1 MPVVLF
7 VLIKLVVEA
16 IRSALRKTRPVKP
29 QPLCAGCSNA
39 HVQYG
44 AEGRRAISCT
54 FGGMVRPCHV
64 GRVVLHRLPR
74 PQSQHS
80 LSADRVCTG
89 GPGQPSR
96 SVEMLPERLSA
107 PLARAFGQTASR
119 EVCRV
124 SEAGYGGTLS
134 PRPPASSR
142 SYRFGECRCYGPT
155 SRLGRDRAGRHFLGL
170 LGLARVRRFL
180 GLAESG
186 PEDRLRFRTGVFR
199 ELGQIAD

>member
-39 HVQYG
+39 QVQYG

-107 PLARAFGQTASR
+107 PLGR
-119 EVCRV
+119 
-124 SEAGYGGTLS
+124 
-134 PRPPASSR
+134 
-142 SYRFGECRCYGPT
+142 GP
-155 SRLGRDRAGRHFLGL
+155 SDRRRLGRFAVSRRRVTGARCPRDRRQVPGATGSASAGAAVL
-170 LGLARVRRFL
+170 LPVWVVIELAGTF
-180 GLAESG
+180 
-186 PEDRLRFRTGVFR
+186 
-199 ELGQIAD
+199 

>member
-74 PQSQHS
+74 PQSQDW
-80 LSADRVCTG
+80 LRADRVCTG

-107 PLARAFGQTASR
+107 PLGEGLRTDGVSGGGAVSR
-119 EVCRV
+119 RRV
-124 SEAGYGGTLS
+124 TGA
-134 PRPPASSR
+134 PCP
-142 SYRFGECRCYGPT
+142 
-155 SRLGRDRAGRHFLGL
+155 RDRRQVPGATGSASAGATVL
-170 LGLARVRRFL
+170 LPVWVVIGLA
-180 GLAESG
+180 G
-186 PEDRLRFRTGVFR
+186 PF
-199 ELGQIAD
+199 

>member
-29 QPLCAGCSNA
+29 QPLSAGCSNA

-54 FGGMVRPCHV
+54 VGGMVRPCHV

-74 PQSQHS
+74 PQSQDS

-107 PLARAFGQTASR
+107 PLGEGLRTDGVSGGLPCLGGGLWGHVVPATAGKFPELQVR
-119 EVCRV
+119 RV
-124 SEAGYGGTLS
+124 PVL
-134 PRPPASSR
+134 R
-142 SYRFGECRCYGPT
+142 SYFP
-155 SRLGRDRAGRHFLGL
+155 
-170 LGLARVRRFL
+170 
-180 GLAESG
+180 SG
-186 PEDRLRFRTGVFR
+186 S
-199 ELGQIAD
+199 